1 MTISIPTPE
10 PSLTP
15 EPSQTPEPSL
25 TPEPRLTPEPSP
37 PPDKRLAKLAMG
49 LTIARFVAA
58 PLAAGL
64 ILWGHRIAFKEGAL
78 AMGTL
83 YAAALVVVLLA
94 ALSDWA
100 DGALARRA
108 RATSPLGAALDHAA
122 DKVLTSLVLIALAY
136 AVLPLALVVAALIL
150 IGRDFLIAGLREGL
164 GGAGPAVAIAGKMK
178 AAAAMI
184 GIVAVLLEAVAG
196 AFGWPQEALRVLR
209 WISHSALWAAAALA
223 IMSAIAYLKDAAKLK
238 PSTGP

>member
-1 MTISIPTPE
+1 MTISTPTPE
-10 PSLTP
+10 SG
-15 EPSQTPEPSL
+15 
-25 TPEPRLTPEPSP
+25 PR
-37 PPDKRLAKLAMG
+37 PDQRLAKLAMG

-64 ILWGHRIAFKEGAL
+64 ILWGHHVAFTKGAA

-83 YAAALVVVLLA
+83 YAAALAVFVLA

-108 RATSPLGAALDHAA
+108 GATSPLGAALDHAA

-136 AVLPLALVVAALIL
+136 AVLPLPLVVAALIL

-164 GGAGPAVAIAGKMK
+164 SGAGPAVAVAGKAK

-184 GIVAVLLEAVAG
+184 GILAVLAEAVAG
-196 AFGWPQEALRVLR
+196 AFGWRAEALRVLGL
-209 WISHSALWAAAALA
+209 ISHAGLWTAAALA
-223 IMSAIAYLKDAAKLK
+223 IMSAVFYIKEAASPKAS
-238 PSTGP
+238 PGP